1 MVPLNYMHSAT
12 VIINK
17 GQTLIE
23 AVVVIAVGIVVVAAL
38 VFATIAS
45 LRNSQTAKNQ
55 AQATK
60 LAQEG
65 LEIVRT
71 SRDRD
76 GVINN
81 LSGTNYCWAASC
93 NSGVTPIWSAQLT
106 PVICPAPSVCYFK
119 IIGGDLTSV
128 SISSSPPTGLGE
140 PIGNFTRYIILSD
153 DVANYL
159 NWKTVT
165 ALVTW
170 VDFAG
175 THESRVSTVLRC
187 LNC

>member
-1 MVPLNYMHSAT
+1 MVPLNYMRSA
-12 VIINK
+12 K

-23 AVVVIAVGIVVVAAL
+23 AVVVIAVGIVVVGAL

-45 LRNSQTAKNQ
+45 LRNSGAAKNQ

-81 LSGTNYCWAASC
+81 LSGTNYCWASSC
-93 NSGVTPIWSAQLT
+93 NTGVTSIWSAHLNEGGGVCDNTLPQY
-106 PVICPAPSVCYFK
+106 CYFK
-119 IIGGDLTSV
+119 ITGGDLIFLSA
-128 SISSSPPTGLGE
+128 SSQPPAGGE
-140 PIGNFTRYIILSD
+140 PIGNFTRYTILSD
-153 DVANYL
+153 DSNWQI
-159 NWKTVT
+159 WKTVT

-170 VDFAG
+170 SDFAG
-175 THESRVSTVLRC
+175 THESRISTVLRK
-187 LNC
+187 L